1 MNTVVRERESF
12 KYEKNLWFF
21 FVCRAKEKNGTFE
34 ENSKQPQK
42 VDQVIKTYI
51 I

>member
-1 MNTVVRERESF
+1 MRKIYGSF
-12 KYEKNLWFF
+12 SFAEQKK
-21 FVCRAKEKNGTFE
+21 KNGTFE